1 MEPRTTN
8 SQETLSSW
16 LNAHPD
22 ALLGAVNPNGETVDM
37 PDSIPL
43 GREHT
48 TESRS
53 LLELVV
59 PEDSRVV
66 TDAFVAALA
75 RGIGVAKVHL
85 CSDPDQVHLLQYLDL
100 RDRHGVI
107 LRMVIRGGDLDDEQ
121 TERTGPRDLTS
132 ARPRLCV
139 IHKSDVATILSIDK
153 ATTFMLGWDPNDMV
167 GHSTLDFIHPDDHV
181 RAIDNWMS
189 RFAGDR
195 AQSVHAVRLRYLRM
209 DGSWL
214 WIETS
219 NDFQNLGDGSTIVE
233 SQLIDISEE
242 MSAVDA
248 LRHSE
253 QFLRQ
258 VTDTV
263 PVGLFHV
270 AAGGSVAFVNPVLRQ
285 LVGDVSFSSYRE
297 LAGAVSS
304 DGARLASAI
313 DDVMANGTDVD
324 LGMALA
330 GESGRSAMVTLR
342 AVTDND
348 KVLGVLGC
356 VVDVT
361 ELKSLADT
369 DVLTGLQ
376 NRRSIVALL
385 EAELAR
391 RSGDVSVI
399 FADLDG
405 FKLVNDQYG
414 HQVGDRLLTEVAARL
429 SSALRPGDR
438 IGRLGGDEFLIL
450 CPGVTRLEAADA
462 IAQRLQE
469 ALKDPFHL
477 PEATVH
483 VDASLGVA
491 CGGPDATADDLIS
504 RSDTAMYASKLKE
517 TDFSRIANAKPV
529 PARP

>member
-1 MEPRTTN
+1 LEPRTTT
-8 SQETLSSW
+8 SEETLVSW

-22 ALLGAVNPNGETVDM
+22 ALVGAVNPSGETVDM

-43 GREHT
+43 GREHM

-59 PEDSRVV
+59 PEDSRAV
-66 TDAFVAALA
+66 TDAFVASLA
-75 RGIGVAKVHL
+75 RGVGVSKVHL
-85 CSDPDQVHLLQYLDL
+85 CSDPDEVHLLQYLDL

-107 LRMVIRGGDLDDEQ
+107 LRMVIRGGDLEDEQ
-121 TERTGPRDLTS
+121 GERTGPRDLTS

-139 IHKSDVATILSIDK
+139 IQKNEVATILSIDK
-153 ATTFMLGWDPNDMV
+153 ATTLMLGWSPEEMA
-167 GHSTLDFIHPDDHV
+167 GQSTLDFIHPDDHV

-189 RFAGDR
+189 RFVGDR
-195 AQSVHAVRLRYLRM
+195 TQSAHAVRLRYLCK

-219 NDFQNLGDGSTIVE
+219 NDFQTLEDGSTVVE
-233 SQLIDISEE
+233 SQLIDVSEE

-248 LRHSE
+248 LRQSE
-253 QFLRQ
+253 RFLRQ

-263 PVGLFHV
+263 PVGLFHI
-270 AAGGSVAFVNPVLRQ
+270 ASDGSVAFVNPVLRQ

-304 DGARLASAI
+304 DGGRLASAI
-313 DDVMANGTDVD
+313 ADVMANGIDVD
-324 LGMALA
+324 LGMALT
-330 GESGRSAMVTLR
+330 GDNGRSAMVTLR

-348 KVLGVLGC
+348 KVLGILGC

-376 NRRSIVALL
+376 NRRSIVGLL

-414 HQVGDRLLTEVAARL
+414 HQVGDRLLAEVATRL

-450 CPGVTRLEAADA
+450 CPGVTSPETANA
-462 IAQRLQE
+462 IAQRLQD
-469 ALKDPFHL
+469 ALEQPFRL
-477 PEATVH
+477 SEATVH

-491 CGGPDATADDLIS
+491 CGGPAATADDLIS
-504 RSDTAMYASKLKE
+504 RSDTAMYASKLGE
-517 TDFSRIANAKPV
+517 ADFSRIANEKPLPV
-529 PARP
+529 LP